1 MTALML
7 ERSQTEVGIAPVAD
21 FAGADPTY
29 SDVISLKN
37 HNRAVIRIMLGV
49 VNTST
54 VKFTVNAC
62 DDVVPTNETAVD
74 FWYRVTVAGSAPG
87 AITRTTAATGVT
99 SAATAS
105 QIIEIEITQADL
117 LASGYSFFRLKNDE
131 VTNDPALGA
140 ISITLYEP
148 RHAPTGT
155 ATATA

>member
-7 ERSQTEVGIAPVAD
+7 ERSQTEVGLAPVAD

-29 SDVISLKN
+29 TDVISLKN
-37 HNRAVIRIMLGV
+37 HFRAVIRIMLGV
-49 VNTST
+49 VNTGT

-74 FWYRVTVAGSAPG
+74 FWYRVTVAAAAPG
-87 AITRTTAATGVT
+87 AITRTTAAAGVT

-105 QIIEIEITQADL
+105 QIIEIEITQEDL
-117 LASGYSFFRLKNDE
+117 IASGYAFFRLKNDE
-131 VTNDPALGA
+131 VVNDPALGA

-148 RHAPTGT
+148 RFAGSTFLT
-155 ATATA
+155 ATA